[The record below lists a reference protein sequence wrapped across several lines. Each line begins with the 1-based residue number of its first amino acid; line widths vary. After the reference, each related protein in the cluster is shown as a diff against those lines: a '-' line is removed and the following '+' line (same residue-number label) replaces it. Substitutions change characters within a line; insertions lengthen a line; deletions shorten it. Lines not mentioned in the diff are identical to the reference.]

1 MLVVFPLFSQHLFLL
16 CQLKKWCSKKKK
28 NEMLE
33 LVKNALI
40 AATKFIQKNLP
51 LYSILFKDITYLLPT
66 VRNKDWTMCAIGRV
80 SERFPRV
87 MKEWDVSVIM
97 DEWGFFTNKNRYQ
110 MNGIKILTPKIL
122 KSRLLLVQD
131 FWQKKIFYTK
141 SLFQSNQL

>member
-1 MLVVFPLFSQHLFLL
+1 MLILFLFSLYYGFLIECVKFLMVVVFPLFSQHLFLL
-16 CQLKKWCSKKKK
+16 FQLEKWFSKKKK

-40 AATKFIQKNLP
+40 AATKFLQKNLP

-87 MKEWDVSVIM
+87 MKEWDVSVIV
-97 DEWGFFTNKNRYQ
+97 DEWVFLSTRTDTKR
-110 MNGIKILTPKIL
+110 MV
-122 KSRLLLVQD
+122 SR
-131 FWQKKIFYTK
+131 FSHQKF
-141 SLFQSNQL
+141 

>member
-1 MLVVFPLFSQHLFLL
+1 MVILFLFSLYYGFLIECVKFLMVVVFPLFSQHLFLL
-16 CQLKKWCSKKKK
+16 FQLEKWFSKKKK

-51 LYSILFKDITYLLPT
+51 LYWILFKDITYLLPT

-87 MKEWDVSVIM
+87 MKEWDVSVIT
-97 DEWGFFTNKNRYQ
+97 DEWVFYQQEQIPNEWYQNSHTKNF
-110 MNGIKILTPKIL
+110 KI
-122 KSRLLLVQD
+122 
-131 FWQKKIFYTK
+131 
-141 SLFQSNQL
+141 

>member
-16 CQLKKWCSKKKK
+16 CQLKKWFSKKKK

-40 AATKFIQKNLP
+40 AATKFLQKNLP

-97 DEWGFFTNKNRYQ
+97 DEWVFLSTRTDTKRMVSGFSHQ
-110 MNGIKILTPKIL
+110 KIL

-131 FWQKKIFYTK
+131 FWQKNQICFKKIW
-141 SLFQSNQL
+141 LA